1 VEPIPG
7 IQDNALRKKETLF
20 VYSIIWFMTSGAPG
34 LTVGEIVKIYRHFSK
49 MARIEIY
56 LPLWI
61 IFTKDGRKFTLTDNG
76 GIMDLSHR
84 SFYAWTAMPPW
95 GNRAIHEEGAG
106 GDLVLREETME
117 YPDSEGR
124 MTMYL
129 LSIHDPS
136 TTRDLQIREIPAP
149 ERNDC
154 KYPMDTP
161 VPAPFFSGH
170 LPGDYSPRPAG
181 RTPGRPVCAHR
192 GRYAGRSRWS

>member
-1 VEPIPG
+1 MVYDSGGTGVNRGRNSEDLSTFFENG
-7 IQDNALRKKETLF
+7 KNRNLF
-20 VYSIIWFMTSGAPG
+20 SLMDYFHQGWP
-34 LTVGEIVKIYRHFSK
+34 EIH
-49 MARIEIY
+49 
-56 LPLWI
+56 
-61 IFTKDGRKFTLTDNG
+61 LTDNG

-95 GNRAIHEEGAG
+95 GNRAIHEEGPG